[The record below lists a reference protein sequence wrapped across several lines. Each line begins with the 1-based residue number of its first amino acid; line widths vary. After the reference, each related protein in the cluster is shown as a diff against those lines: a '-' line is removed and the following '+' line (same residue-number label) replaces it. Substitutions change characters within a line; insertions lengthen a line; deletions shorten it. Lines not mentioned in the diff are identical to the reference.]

1 MSPDL
6 SEEDDQSA
14 FSSKLEDQM
23 KLALTNGF
31 IDTNRGSESSLSPR
45 LIANREGYAFGDI
58 IQDEISSSTDFEIS
72 VAFVTSEAIYKLRQ
86 SFIDFYSH
94 YRQSQTV
101 DPQHS
106 HGLLITS
113 TYNYFN
119 SPQVFQELLK
129 LKRDQHIDV
138 RVWQGTPIN
147 DQSVLKLKLGRNYD
161 VPYHPKG
168 YAFTHSRGEN
178 REIIRTFFVGSSN
191 LTSRALSTNQEWNLK
206 VSSTDQGDLTRQ
218 IEDEFHRQM
227 EESVPLDEDWISD
240 YEREFEGYFR
250 VRKEQE
256 KVAEQELKNRPI
268 EPNKMQKE
276 ALQNLAR
283 LRREGEQK
291 ALVISATGTGK
302 TYLAALDV
310 KAVHP
315 RRLLYIAGRQEILK
329 KSLDSF
335 KRILGCQD
343 EDLGLLSGE
352 GKETQAQYLFAT
364 VQTMSKPNILH
375 GFAPDAFDYILIDE
389 AHHAQASTYRVIVD
403 YFHPQFLLGMTAT
416 PERQDE
422 RNIFEL
428 FDHNVAYEIRLQ
440 KALEANMLA
449 PFHYYGIAEYLDGG
463 ESEIQSTSPQTLGFE
478 LSQFVSRERVNYI
491 IQKLQEYSP
500 ASVLARGLIF
510 CSRIEEAQD
519 LSQLF
524 NQSYNLQAER
534 LYRTVAL
541 SGKDSAEARLTAIDQ
556 LDHGELDYI
565 LTVDLF
571 NEGIDI
577 PSINQVV
584 MLRSTQSSIVFTQQL
599 GRGLRKAPGKSSL
612 IVIDFIGNYANN
624 YLIPLAL
631 YGNTGDADRARKNM
645 RQRSLGL
652 SSITFDEISKERVF
666 ESLDKVNLSDL
677 GKLTSYYNDLRIQL
691 NRVPM
696 LMDFMSRDPSLPCTL
711 ASASLNGGG
720 GRNYADFVISRE
732 KILARKLVKFHGENK
747 ENQSDSSNN
756 ARAGGS
762 AVSRSSLNKG
772 ISFDPNS
779 YSLTSYQRG
788 LLKMVT
794 SCLLR
799 GLRPHELYAVALLA
813 KVNLSSLPE
822 FEWLQER
829 IFDGGQ
835 GFDGNSDGEGSFGNE
850 GDRREF
856 KTLTVEQLAMCVSHD
871 FASIYCDETNLR
883 FSESAL
889 NVLDFSYFS
898 QPNSQRFGNASFAE
912 RFASQEDGKINY
924 RLSRLAAQALDDPI
938 FRQFFDDSICCG
950 LALCRQLF
958 LGAIHEGRA
967 IDRGFIYGEKYTI
980 ADVMRLCCWP
990 VELIPQ
996 NVGGY
1001 RLSRE
1006 TNTMPIFI
1014 KYENS
1019 QYADCFKDEQNIDYF
1034 SKNQRHLKS
1043 PEFQWLRDQHEGD
1056 FIPIFIMRKAD
1067 AASKSYYYVGC
1078 VQKAQNMHEISHQ
1091 NLSGKEVTLVES
1103 TLRLKRPVDSELFTH
1118 LTGKSLAEF

>member
-6 SEEDDQSA
+6 SEEDGQST

-101 DPQHS
+101 DLQHS

-138 RVWQGTPIN
+138 RVWRGTPIN
-147 DQSVLKLKLGRNYD
+147 DQSVLNLKLGRNYD

-240 YEREFEGYFR
+240 YEREFEEYFR

-268 EPNKMQKE
+268 EPNEMQKE

-310 KAVHP
+310 KAAHP

-352 GKETQAQYLFAT
+352 EKETQARYLFAT

-375 GFAPDAFDYILIDE
+375 GFAPDSFDYILIDE
-389 AHHAQASTYRVIVD
+389 AHHAQASTYRAIVD
-403 YFHPQFLLGMTAT
+403 YFRPQFLLGMTAT

-463 ESEIQSTSPQTLGFE
+463 ESEIKSASPQILGLE
-478 LSQFVSRERVNYI
+478 LSQLVSRERVNYI

-510 CSRIEEAQD
+510 CSRIEEARD

-541 SGKDSAEARLTAIDQ
+541 SGKDSAEARLSAIDQ

-652 SSITFDEISKERVF
+652 SSITFDEISQERVF
-666 ESLDKVNLSDL
+666 ESLDKINLSDL

-696 LMDFMSRDPSLPCTL
+696 LMDFMSRDPSLPYTL
-711 ASASLNGGG
+711 ASASLNGGEG
-720 GRNYADFVISRE
+720 HNYADFVISRE
-732 KILARKLVKFHGENK
+732 KILARKLLKYHGENK
-747 ENQSDSSNN
+747 SGSS
-756 ARAGGS
+756 GGLNS
-762 AVSRSSLNKG
+762 LNSEKVSGPTVSRSSLSKG
-772 ISFDPNS
+772 ISFDPDS
-779 YSLTSYQRG
+779 YALTSYQRG

-813 KVNLSSLPE
+813 KVDLSSLPE
-822 FEWLQER
+822 FEWLQGR
-829 IFDGGQ
+829 IFNGD
-835 GFDGNSDGEGSFGNE
+835 FDDE

-856 KTLTVEQLAMCVSHD
+856 KTLTIEQLAECVSHD
-871 FASIYCDETNLR
+871 FSSIYCDETNLH

-889 NVLDFSYFS
+889 KVLDFSYFS
-898 QPNSQRFGNASFAE
+898 QPSVQRFGNAPFAE
-912 RFASQEDGKINY
+912 RFTSPEDGGINY
-924 RLSRLAAQALDDPI
+924 HLSRLAAQALDDPI

-958 LGAIHEGRA
+958 SGAIHKGRA
-967 IDRGFIYGEKYTI
+967 IDLGFIYGEKYTI

-1001 RLSRE
+1001 HLSRE

-1019 QYADCFKDEQNIDYF
+1019 QYADRFEDEQNIDYF
-1034 SKNQRHLKS
+1034 SKNQRYLKS

-1056 FIPIFIMRKAD
+1056 FIPVFIMRKAD

-1078 VQKAQNMHEISHQ
+1078 VQKAQGMHEISQH

-1103 TLRLKRPVDSELFTH
+1103 TLRLKQPVDSELFTH